1 MANKGGASKEKDV
14 EMNDE
19 EKMIIAT
26 TYADKRQILESRF
39 ETASK
44 GEENQRE
51 LAFKELAEKCTA
63 VGRGNRSVLR
73 IKKKLND
80 MKTKARKV
88 ISARKIEMRA
98 TGGGPPTVD
107 GNVSPATKMMIV
119 AMEDSDAV
127 HGFPGG
133 IDSDDPATWAP
144 VHSEE
149 RPITQDREELDDSV
163 EEAPGVAP
171 GVALGVALGGRT
183 LPPKKKRR
191 VRTDARKWF
200 TTPLGQE
207 MKAQHMRLIDAEM
220 ALVADKRTFLANRGA
235 LVAETRMHLAGERVL
250 MAEKRMRNK
259 WQIAQLKLQIYAQS
273 KSLSLNEIEEAY
285 DQELA

>member
-1 MANKGGASKEKDV
+1 MANKGGASKEKNV

-19 EKMIIAT
+19 EKMIIAA
-26 TYADKRQILESRF
+26 TYADMWQILESKF

-44 GEENQRE
+44 GEENHRE
-51 LAFKELAEKCTA
+51 LTFKELVEKVTA
-63 VGRGNRSVLR
+63 VGRGNRS
-73 IKKKLND
+73 
-80 MKTKARKV
+80 
-88 ISARKIEMRA
+88 KIEMRA

-119 AMEDSDAV
+119 GMEGSDAV

-163 EEAPGVAP
+163 EEAP

-220 ALVADKRTFLANRGA
+220 ALVADRRTLLADRRA
-235 LVAETRMHLAGERVL
+235 LVAEKRMHLAGERVL

-273 KSLSLNEIEEAY
+273 KNLSLNEIDEAY